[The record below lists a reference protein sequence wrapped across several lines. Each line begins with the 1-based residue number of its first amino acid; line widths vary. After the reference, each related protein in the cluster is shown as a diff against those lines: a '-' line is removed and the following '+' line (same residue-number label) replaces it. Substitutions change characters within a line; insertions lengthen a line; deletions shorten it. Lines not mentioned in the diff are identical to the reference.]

1 MVQRIGEIQP
11 GAQPC
16 QGLFDC
22 GAVFELEGCQ
32 VQQCVKDKPNLI
44 SAELVKPPQHPLQ
57 FQNHGFGQK
66 QVLARFDQSAC
77 GFSLLDGGVIGAG
90 FFDQL
95 AGQHVGIQAD
105 HGCNNVAGSKS
116 LGTGGMVVF
125 SRPKPLAVGL
135 LAGRAGL
142 ISR

>member
-66 QVLARFDQSAC
+66 QVLARFDQ
-77 GFSLLDGGVIGAG
+77 
-90 FFDQL
+90 L